1 MANSGNH
8 HRFRKALGITLLA
21 LICIGGMELAVC
33 RFAAPELFARVT
45 APVTALVQ
53 RAASGGARLT
63 ESLAGALHSQE
74 EELLV
79 DQKVSEPAEQ
89 DLPPAEDPAV
99 TEFAVRNGQEA
110 DMAL

>member
-53 RAASGGARLT
+53 RAASGGAGLRNLWPGLCTAKRKSFWWTRRSASLRSRTFRL
-63 ESLAGALHSQE
+63 LKIPQ
-74 EELLV
+74 
-79 DQKVSEPAEQ
+79 
-89 DLPPAEDPAV
+89 
-99 TEFAVRNGQEA
+99 
-110 DMAL
+110 